1 VEPDLLAPRETLR
14 VRYAWMAG
22 TEGTGIPCVMETLA
36 PASGSPVVWRTRP
49 MFHGLLAGRRWPAG
63 TLGDEA
69 VAVVVPDTAVPGRYE
84 WSVTAWRDRDDAS
97 CERPAADATSLAV
110 AQVRIRPW

>member
-1 VEPDLLAPRETLR
+1 
-14 VRYAWMAG
+14 
-22 TEGTGIPCVMETLA
+22 
-36 PASGSPVVWRTRP
+36 

-69 VAVVVPDTAVPGRYE
+69 IRVVVPDTALPGLYT
-84 WSVTAWRDRDDAS
+84 WSVTSWQARGDAS
-97 CERPAADATSLAV
+97 CDRPPADVAPLAV